1 MHNFYLNYGRA
12 ASSCELRRVQT
23 GIALPATVG
32 AGVRGEDQAGAGED
46 AQDHLRVLQVEV
58 T

>member
-23 GIALPATVG
+23 GIALPRTVG
-32 AGVRGEDQAGAGED
+32 AGVRGEDQAWAGED
-46 AQDHLRVLQVEV
+46 AEDHLLVLQVEV